1 MLNLNSL
8 IQHLH
13 YLLYFLPFLIPFI
26 LKLVENE
33 NVQLTSIS
41 DDISNTGSKS
51 DFILKQDT
59 QPCLTHY

>member
-13 YLLYFLPFLIPFI
+13 YSHYFLPFLIPFI

-33 NVQLTSIS
+33 NVQLTTIS
-41 DDISNTGSKS
+41 DDISKTGSES
-51 DFILKQDT
+51 DFIFKQDT